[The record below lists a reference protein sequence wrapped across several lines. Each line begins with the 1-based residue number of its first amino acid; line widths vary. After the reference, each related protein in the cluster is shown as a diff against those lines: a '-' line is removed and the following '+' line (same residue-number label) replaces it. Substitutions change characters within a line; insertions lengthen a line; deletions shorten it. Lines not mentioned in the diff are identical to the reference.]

1 MIEKNCQILNEKNG
15 IPKGKK
21 SYNLSEIMAILG
33 ICRSSATKLI
43 RTNQFRSV
51 RIGREV
57 RVLKSDFE
65 ETFYQKKNPTEVNG
79 ATVEPKKE
87 PQGITEEAML
97 NYMVQNPDFLQKF
110 KVLLG
115 VGN

>member
-1 MIEKNCQILNEKNG
+1 MIEKNCQKLNEKNG
-15 IPKGKK
+15 VSKGKK

-57 RVLKSDFE
+57 RVLKSDFDAWLDSN
-65 ETFYQKKNPTEVNG
+65 TK
-79 ATVEPKKE
+79 
-87 PQGITEEAML
+87 
-97 NYMVQNPDFLQKF
+97 
-110 KVLLG
+110 
-115 VGN
+115 